1 MEKVT
6 VRAYRDGKRTKIYK
20 GNENKIR
27 RQHNMDVIIMYIRD
41 EDIINKIQGVVTILE
56 IKIVSK

>member
-20 GNENKIR
+20 GNEKNKQMR
-27 RQHNMDVIIMYIRD
+27 
-41 EDIINKIQGVVTILE
+41 G
-56 IKIVSK
+56 